1 MLRDWDYHVIHF
13 LYFPFNYPYVWLPVA
28 FWLGAMLGSFLNVCV
43 GRLPRGRSVLWPRS
57 HCLQCYQPV
66 RGWDNIPIFSF
77 CWLGGRCR
85 SCGARFSAAYLG
97 VELLLAALFAG
108 LWLTEVAWNVRHVGH
123 AGRGYL
129 ARAGGSDLALVWLNY
144 ATFLFFALGIAL
156 MARLGSSVPTSF
168 VMPGFLLGFFFAG
181 LGPWPWPASWTPQ
194 ALAQTPGHFAIA
206 PQGMQL
212 APLWNPPPAWLIPD
226 QPCFGLATAATGAL
240 MIGLGMMMADLVS
253 RALRRRRAF
262 HPQDILVGTLVGAYL
277 GWQAGLVAS
286 LMAVFF
292 WGVIRLMGR
301 LDQPFLF
308 WLASCSIGVLLLW
321 SFVLVLGQQL
331 GQ

>member
-1 MLRDWDYHVIHF
+1 MMALNRYRLRHLVQEGH
-13 LYFPFNYPYVWLPVA
+13 
-28 FWLGAMLGSFLNVCV
+28 
-43 GRLPRGRSVLWPRS
+43 R
-57 HCLQCYQPV
+57 
-66 RGWDNIPIFSF
+66 
-77 CWLGGRCR
+77 
-85 SCGARFSAAYLG
+85 GARLAASLLAQTDRLLGVILLGNNLINAMSAAL
-97 VELLLAALFAG
+97 VTIIA
-108 LWLTEVAWNVRHVGH
+108 VRFF
-123 AGRGYL
+123 
-129 ARAGGSDLALVWLNY
+129 GGSDLALVWLNY

-292 WGVIRLMGR
+292 WGVTRLMGR